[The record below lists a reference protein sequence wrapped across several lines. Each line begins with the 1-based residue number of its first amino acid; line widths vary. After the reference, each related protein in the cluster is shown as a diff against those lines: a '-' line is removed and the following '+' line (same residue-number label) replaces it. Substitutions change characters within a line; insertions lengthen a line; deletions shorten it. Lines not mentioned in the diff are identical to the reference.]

1 MGRYYSGDIEG
12 KFMFA
17 VQPSD
22 AGERFYAREEEPT
35 EIRYV
40 VNYED
45 IDKVRKAVDSVDKD
59 SILRVGKMF
68 ADSLGYND
76 DTMKKYKVSEYDL
89 REYADYQLGLQI
101 LEYLEEEQSDCCFYA
116 EL

>member
-22 AGERFYAREEEPT
+22 APERFYARQEEPT
-35 EIRYV
+35 EIQYV
-40 VNYED
+40 VYYED
-45 IDKVRKAVDSVDKD
+45 INKVRKAVDSINKD
-59 SILRVGKMF
+59 SILRVSKMF
-68 ADSLGYND
+68 DDVSGYND
-76 DTMKKYKVSEYDL
+76 NTLKKYNVSEYDL

-101 LEYLEEEQSDCCFYA
+101 LEYLEEEQSDCVIYA